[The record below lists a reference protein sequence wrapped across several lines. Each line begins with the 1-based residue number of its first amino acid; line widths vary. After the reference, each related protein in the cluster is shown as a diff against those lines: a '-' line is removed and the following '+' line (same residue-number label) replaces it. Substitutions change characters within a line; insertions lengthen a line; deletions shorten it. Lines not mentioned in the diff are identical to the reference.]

1 MVEIPWAPVILLAMI
16 PITRA
21 LVAEHKMFCAVF
33 DQVEHLLPG
42 VKQLAHVKELSRM
55 VEGLLRSHAAAEED
69 LVLLALDHAPEHKRR
84 GDRIHQEHQE
94 IDSRIMRVHGTKNLA
109 RARSLL
115 RAAMIASRKHFE
127 HEERVVFPLVERV
140 MKPETLT
147 KLGGVWMRRRH
158 MPANWSI

>member
-1 MVEIPWAPVILLAMI
+1 MLFAMI

-21 LVAEHKMFCAVF
+21 LAAEHKMFCAVF
-33 DQVEHLLPG
+33 DQVERLLPG
-42 VKQLAHVKELSRM
+42 VKQLTQVKEFSRM

-69 LVLLALDHAPEHKRR
+69 LVLLALDHAPQHKRR

-94 IDSRIMRVHGTKNLA
+94 IDSRITRVHGTKNLA

-115 RAAMIASRKHFE
+115 RAALGASRKHFE

-140 MKPETLT
+140 MKPEMLT

-158 MPANWSI
+158 MPANWPA